1 MELQKIERAKKPA
14 TIVFTTVAISIILL
28 IIGIVGMTML
38 AKLKT
43 PPAEAKNGERPLRV
57 EAIQVE
63 KEDVPVFITGHGE
76 VKALNVV
83 TIAPEVSGKIIKI
96 HPKLEVGEVIPKGE
110 ILFNIDPKD
119 YQTIRKISSN
129 RLDILKRSRQLTKKE
144 YERIRLLLEKNNV
157 GTQSGVEAAEKA
169 VLSTDDLIN
178 QVSQVLETAETNLE
192 RCEVRAPFNARI
204 KSVSLEKDQ
213 YVTPGQNVLTL
224 ADDAVLEIQVPLD
237 SRDARKWLRFSKE
250 NTNGKSTWFAD
261 LEQVTSKISWTEN
274 NNGETWDG
282 QLHRVVKFDSQTRTL
297 TVAVRINA
305 ENTIKKVSRSLP
317 LVEGMFCLVKIP
329 GRTLQSV
336 FRLPRQAV
344 SFENTIYLS
353 INNRLKT
360 IPVKVSRVE
369 GENAYVADG
378 LNAGDIVVTTRLID
392 PLENALLE
400 ITKKPKR

>member
-1 MELQKIERAKKPA
+1 MEIQNIEKAKKPA
-14 TIVFTTVAISIILL
+14 MIVFTTVAISIVVL
-28 IIGIVGMTML
+28 IVGIVGMTML
-38 AKLKT
+38 ARLKT

-57 EAIQVE
+57 EALQVV
-63 KEDVPVFITGHGE
+63 KEDIPVFITGHGE

-110 ILFNIDPKD
+110 VLFKIDPKD
-119 YQTIRKISSN
+119 YLTIQKSSSK
-129 RLDILKRSRQLTKKE
+129 RLNILKRSRQLTKKE
-144 YERIRLLLEKNNV
+144 YERIRILFEKNNV

-169 VLSTDDLIN
+169 VLSTDDVIN
-178 QVSQVLETAETNLE
+178 QVSQVLETAETSLE

-204 KSVSLEKDQ
+204 KSVALEKGQ

-237 SRDARKWLRFSKE
+237 SRDVRKWLRFSKE
-250 NTNGKSTWFAD
+250 QTSDKNAWLSD
-261 LEQVTSKISWTEN
+261 LEQVPCEIRWTEN
-274 NNGETWDG
+274 NDGETREG
-282 QLHRVVKFDSQTRTL
+282 RLHRVVKFDSQTRTL
-297 TVAVRINA
+297 TVAVRIDA
-305 ENTIKKVSRSLP
+305 ENAVKKSLRSLP

-329 GRTLQSV
+329 GRTLQDV

-344 SFENTIYLS
+344 SFENTVYLS

-360 IPVKVSRVE
+360 VLVKVAKVE

-378 LNAGDIVVTTRLID
+378 LNPGDVVVTTRLID
-392 PLENALLE
+392 PLENSLLE
-400 ITKKPKR
+400 ITNKS